1 MTSPPEPSVEVTS
14 GDSDEEVVII
24 EIDSDGEE

>member
-14 GDSDEEVVII
+14 GDGDEEVVII